1 MPQLDLPTSIQQVRI
16 GFVRSVCLLEQCGVS
31 RWVAKLERGVG
42 VLGGQ
47 CGELCACGSLEFGSA
62 VSQPAWQE
70 GDSLAKAKPQRITPR
85 PRAEDKPDRSASWKS
100 CVDSRNW
107 DIMSA

>member
-47 CGELCACGSLEFGSA
+47 CGEDEQHIALGGRFRFGHGLDLRAAQSISMAAAVGTVWPLALSA
-62 VSQPAWQE
+62 MVV
-70 GDSLAKAKPQRITPR
+70 GLA
-85 PRAEDKPDRSASWKS
+85 SSWS
-100 CVDSRNW
+100 
-107 DIMSA
+107 MA

>member
-47 CGELCACGSLEFGSA
+47 CGEDE
-62 VSQPAWQE
+62 
-70 GDSLAKAKPQRITPR
+70 QRIALGGR
-85 PRAEDKPDRSASWKS
+85 FRFGHGLDLRAGAVHFDGGGGRYGLAACLVGDGGGVASSWS
-100 CVDSRNW
+100 
-107 DIMSA
+107 MA

>member
-16 GFVRSVCLLEQCGVS
+16 GFVRSVCLLEQFGVS

-47 CGELCACGSLEFGSA
+47 CGEDEQHIALTYSPS
-62 VSQPAWQE
+62 
-70 GDSLAKAKPQRITPR
+70 
-85 PRAEDKPDRSASWKS
+85 
-100 CVDSRNW
+100 
-107 DIMSA
+107 